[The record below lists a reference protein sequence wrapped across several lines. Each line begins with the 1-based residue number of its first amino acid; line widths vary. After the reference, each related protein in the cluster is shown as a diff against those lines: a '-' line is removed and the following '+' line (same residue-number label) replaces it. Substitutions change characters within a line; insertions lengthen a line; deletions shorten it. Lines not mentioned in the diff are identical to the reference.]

1 MPHTHKSLFFYICG
15 IANGSATQFCNISN
29 ALNKKHIMTIYQ
41 EREENCLQERLSVL
55 EQTGSKDTLTS
66 CECANILSFDT
77 QIEALSLVCSD
88 LSLSD
93 QITRKIPN

>member
-1 MPHTHKSLFFYICG
+1 
-15 IANGSATQFCNISN
+15 
-29 ALNKKHIMTIYQ
+29 MTIYQ

-55 EQTGSKDTLTS
+55 DTLTS